1 MKITNKR
8 VKLHTK
14 EQLQFIDIT
23 DEVLEFVS
31 ESGVQNG
38 LINIQTLH
46 TTTGVIVNENEPLLI
61 EDMKVI
67 LEKTASQE
75 HVYTHDDFSIR
86 TVNMCDD
93 ECANGHAHCK
103 AIHLSTNVTLNLV
116 EGRPHMGTW
125 QRIIFIELDRS
136 RPREYSVTVM
146 GE

>member
-1 MKITNKR
+1 MKILNK
-8 VKLHTK
+8 KISLTTA
-14 EQLQFIDIT
+14 EELDFIDIT
-23 DEVLEFVS
+23 DEVSLFLK
-31 ESGVQNG
+31 ESGVSNG
-38 LINIQTLH
+38 LMNIQTLH

-67 LEKTASQE
+67 LNQTASNKAD
-75 HVYTHDDFSIR
+75 YTHDDFTIR

-116 EGRPHMGTW
+116 NGKLDFGPW

-136 RPREYSVTVM
+136 RPRSYSM
-146 GE
+146 QILGE